1 MGCGRMMNTCWHKR
15 ESLRT
20 WQKKNFDNVVMGTW
34 FGVSGW
40 GDEISF
46 FEVNLQGLFKK
57 RFELVVDRSQHV
69 DQRQG
74 CWLLPTSRA
83 EQGTHL
89 PKVVVVLAEP
99 IMALAS

>member
-1 MGCGRMMNTCWHKR
+1 MTVCERGR
-15 ESLRT
+15 
-20 WQKKNFDNVVMGTW
+20 KNFDNVVMGTW

-40 GDEISF
+40 GDEIYSF
-46 FEVNLQGLFKK
+46 FEVNVQGLFKK
-57 RFELVVDRSQHV
+57 KKVELVVDRSQHV